1 MLGVL
6 VGIVLAALVGTILYY
21 NRQSKAKLDT
31 NTPTASGPSQPN
43 NTLPINGENVQEKT
57 ESPSKC

>member
-1 MLGVL
+1 MFGVL
-6 VGIVLAALVGTILYY
+6 VGIVLGALVVTILYT
-21 NRQSKAKLDT
+21 RWRKTKLNT

-43 NTLPINGENVQEKT
+43 NILPITGENLQQKT